1 VKVPVGWTYI
11 AHAVIAL
18 AALAAAGISASM
30 TLGRTS
36 FGEGQALGMLFGMFA
51 AAPAA
56 LFLLVAVYS
65 GIAVVVTVL
74 RKRHVPVDMV
84 LLPCGL
90 ILAVIAGS
98 LVSDTSTKLLN
109 VVAMSWRPATRSTLI
124 LATRYRS
131 SRRHSRRS

>member
-1 VKVPVGWTYI
+1 
-11 AHAVIAL
+11 
-18 AALAAAGISASM
+18 M

-56 LFLLVAVYS
+56 LFLLVAAYS
-65 GIAVVVTVL
+65 AIAVIVTVL
-74 RKRHVPVDMV
+74 RKGRVPLGMV

-90 ILAVIAGS
+90 IASMIGGS
-98 LVSDTSTKLLN
+98 LVSDSRKSLLN
-109 VVAMSWRPATRSTLI
+109 IVAYVLVVGYAIMTFI

-131 SRRHSRRS
+131 SRRHSKRS